1 MSWEIDF
8 LNAVQHLLR
17 NEFLDVIMP
26 FISAL
31 GNAGIFWILL
41 TLVLLIIPKTRKTGL
56 ASAIALLIMLVT
68 GNMIMKPL
76 VARLRPFT
84 VNTAIELLI
93 PPPLDFSFPSGHT
106 FASFASAT
114 AIMKNNRRFGIPA
127 LILAACI
134 AFSRLYLYVHYPT
147 DVFFGLIFGVLAGL
161 AGCFLANGL
170 APRLH
175 ISGPIQGGGFPLP
188 YNFALPLISAGSQR
202 KSLPAPSAAGRT
214 FL

>member
-84 VNTAIELLI
+84 VNTAIELL
-93 PPPLDFSFPSGHT
+93 
-106 FASFASAT
+106 
-114 AIMKNNRRFGIPA
+114 
-127 LILAACI
+127 
-134 AFSRLYLYVHYPT
+134 
-147 DVFFGLIFGVLAGL
+147 
-161 AGCFLANGL
+161 
-170 APRLH
+170 
-175 ISGPIQGGGFPLP
+175 Q
-188 YNFALPLISAGSQR
+188 LPL
-202 KSLPAPSAAGRT
+202 
-214 FL
+214 

>member
-106 FASFASAT
+106 FASFASAICHYEKQQAFWHT
-114 AIMKNNRRFGIPA
+114 GSDPGGLYRFLPPLSVCTLSHGCIFRPYLWRPCRSCRLFPGQQAGAQAAYFLTDSGRRISVA
-127 LILAACI
+127 L
-134 AFSRLYLYVHYPT
+134 
-147 DVFFGLIFGVLAGL
+147 
-161 AGCFLANGL
+161 
-170 APRLH
+170 
-175 ISGPIQGGGFPLP
+175 
-188 YNFALPLISAGSQR
+188 
-202 KSLPAPSAAGRT
+202 
-214 FL
+214 

>member
-84 VNTAIELLI
+84 INTAIELLI

-161 AGCFLANGL
+161 AGCWLANRL
-170 APRLH
+170 EPRLH
-175 ISGPIQGGGFPLP
+175 IS
-188 YNFALPLISAGSQR
+188 
-202 KSLPAPSAAGRT
+202 
-214 FL
+214 

>member
-106 FASFASAT
+106 FA
-114 AIMKNNRRFGIPA
+114 
-127 LILAACI
+127 CI

-161 AGCFLANGL
+161 AGCFLANRL

-175 ISGPIQGGGFPLP
+175 IS
-188 YNFALPLISAGSQR
+188 
-202 KSLPAPSAAGRT
+202 
-214 FL
+214 